1 MQYETVSCANGANT
15 ECTSCENCNLDAAYE
30 VICRAQG
37 LYESWYKA
45 NCCFDTD
52 GIAVD
57 CGKLDLAN
65 MKIAARDGR
74 HHWVFA
80 DDSVDSS
87 VYGVGMDW

>member
-1 MQYETVSCANGANT
+1 
-15 ECTSCENCNLDAAYE
+15 
-30 VICRAQG
+30 
-37 LYESWYKA
+37 
-45 NCCFDTD
+45 
-52 GIAVD
+52 
-57 CGKLDLAN
+57 